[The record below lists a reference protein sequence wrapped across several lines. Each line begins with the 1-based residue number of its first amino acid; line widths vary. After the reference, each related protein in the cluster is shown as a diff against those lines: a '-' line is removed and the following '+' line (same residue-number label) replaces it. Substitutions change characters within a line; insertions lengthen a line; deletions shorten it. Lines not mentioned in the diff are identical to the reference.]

1 MEIKNMEIEAINTFN
16 KEIEVMTIDNLI
28 TAPTIIIEEISRSH
42 KMLHRYKLTQESVTI
57 GRGYDNDVILSD
69 PHICPNHIH
78 IDFVQGAWKIND
90 QSSINGSFLE
100 NSNSKQQN
108 ADQHIINDGDI
119 ISVGKSQLRILFI
132 DHPVTPTIHFSAFES
147 FINLMRHPV
156 ALFINITLFVGI
168 AGSISYLSSPVE
180 SNYSQFF
187 VNAIGMALVFALWPV
202 GVALVSHLTKHDAR
216 IMTQLGFSFAFF
228 NLLWL
233 SDFIDTV
240 VAFNSSSNSVVLL
253 VASLLPLALA
263 FCLFWLNCYIG
274 FHMTAKRRVIVSI
287 SITILL
293 FAGSYLVQYSHKPEF
308 NPRPSYNATLMAPVF
323 LLTPSSSV
331 GEFIDDSNLLFEK
344 VNKKAISDKE

>member
-1 MEIKNMEIEAINTFN
+1 ME
-16 KEIEVMTIDNLI
+16 L
-28 TAPTIIIEEISRSH
+28 IIEEISRGKKLIGRH
-42 KMLHRYKLTQESVTI
+42 KFATTSVNI
-57 GRGYDNDVILSD
+57 GRGFNNDIILSD

-78 IDFVQGAWKIND
+78 INFVQGSWEISD
-90 QSSINGSFLE
+90 QSSVNGGFLE
-100 NSNSKQQN
+100 DPQRKNKN

-119 ISVGKSQLRILFI
+119 ISVGKSLLRILFI
-132 DHPVTPTIHFSAFES
+132 DHPVSPTIHFSAFES

-156 ALFINITLFVGI
+156 ALFINIALFVGI
-168 AGSISYLSSPVE
+168 AGSISYLSSPIE

-187 VNAIGMALVFALWPV
+187 VNAIGMALVFALWPT

-216 IMTQLGFSFAFF
+216 IMTQLGFSFVFF
-228 NLLWL
+228 NLLWF

-240 VAFNSSSNSVVLL
+240 VAFNTSSNSFAML
-253 VASLLPLALA
+253 VATILPIFLI

-287 SITILL
+287 SITVLL

-331 GEFIDDSNLLFEK
+331 SEFIDDSNLLFDK
-344 VNKKAISDKE
+344 VNEEAVSDKE